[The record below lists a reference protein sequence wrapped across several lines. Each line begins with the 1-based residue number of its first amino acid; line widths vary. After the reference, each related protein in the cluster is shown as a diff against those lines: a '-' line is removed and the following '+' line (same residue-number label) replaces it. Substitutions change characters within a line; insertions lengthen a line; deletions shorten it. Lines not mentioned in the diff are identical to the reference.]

1 MKTSYD
7 EIRRMCFR
15 ALDAAGAAAGI
26 DEDSAHAAAW
36 LEAVGMPGLQTLADA
51 LDNSDAPGRSS
62 GLALDPSG
70 SDRMTVAADGRSCVF
85 FAPSIVD
92 LLVGVSSK
100 AGAGPVSLVLEN
112 AAHPLY
118 LIPAAVRFCPAGA
131 RIRLTWDSGA
141 ETIEAEATRN
151 MVTRLLPDADARHWR
166 SGQPVSAA
174 TMTYLPPESDERAVR
189 SDDGSTFVLTKSAV
203 GDRLATALREGL
215 NVDPEA
221 HARVT
226 AYAARILVPET
237 EASRASG
244 AGAGLT
250 DND

>member
-51 LDNSDAPGRSS
+51 LDNSNPAGRSA

-85 FAPSIVD
+85 FAPSVID
-92 LLVGVSSK
+92 LLIGVSSR

-131 RIRLTWDSGA
+131 RLRLTWDSGTGTA
-141 ETIEAEATRN
+141 EAEATRN
-151 MVTRLLPDADARHWR
+151 MVTRLLPETEARHWR
-166 SGQPVSAA
+166 SAQPVGAV
-174 TMTYLPPESDERAVR
+174 TMTYHPPESDDRTAR

-203 GDRLATALREGL
+203 GDRLAAALREGL
-215 NVDPEA
+215 SVDREA

-237 EASRASG
+237 EASRASS